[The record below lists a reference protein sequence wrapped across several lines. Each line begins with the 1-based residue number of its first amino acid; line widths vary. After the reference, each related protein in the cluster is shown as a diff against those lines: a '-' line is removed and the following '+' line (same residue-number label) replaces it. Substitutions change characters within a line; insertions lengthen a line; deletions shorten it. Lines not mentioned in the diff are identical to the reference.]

1 MKGVFITK
9 EFREGM
15 EYPKR
20 IKGETIDYTGTDNSN
35 TVKEAWKNTGRY
47 LNEAI
52 KQNKEELSKQYCV

>member
-20 IKGETIDYTGTDNSN
+20 IKGEAIEYIGTDRSN
-35 TVKEAWKNTGRY
+35 TVKAAWKNTGRY

-52 KQNKEELSKQYCV
+52 KQVIRLMTK

>member
-9 EFREGM
+9 EFREGI

-20 IKGETIDYTGTDNSN
+20 IRGKAIDYIGTDRLD

-47 LNEAI
+47 LNEA
-52 KQNKEELSKQYCV
+52 SKPMSISFSKWKKK